1 MELDKTQLLRIVKK
15 EEIEFVNLIYV
26 DLFGRVRSMLLSGSR
41 LKSHLENVLGTGFD
55 GSSGGLGLV
64 VEDSDAF
71 LKADTATFTILPW
84 EARKTAALICDVYGA
99 DGAPLQTCPRSILRK
114 SVDRMK
120 TELGLDVEAILG
132 PEMEWYYLRMVD
144 GKLKVADEGGYMS
157 PPSSDGA
164 YETKKDIASALERI
178 GIVPDKIH
186 HEVPH
191 SKAEIN
197 FQPGPALSIADKTVF
212 YKTAVKAIARSHGL
226 IVTFMPKPYSERT
239 GTGMHVHLS
248 LVDRKTGGNLFSDTK
263 SEHGL
268 SECALHFIAGLLEHA
283 KALAAITT
291 PSVNSYKRLVPVP
304 RFEAPVYLS
313 WGMYNRS
320 TLIRVPPSS
329 PENARIE
336 YRPVDAS
343 CNPYLAFACIIEAG
357 MDGIKRKVTPPSP
370 IQENVYHL
378 SIEDRRK
385 KGIDRLPSSLGEALD
400 ELGEDTLI
408 RKVLGDQ
415 VFERYLAIKRDEW
428 LDYCTLVTDWEME
441 RYLDI

>member
-1 MELDKTQLLRIVKK
+1 MELETAQLLRIVEK
-15 EEIEFVNLIYV
+15 EGIEFINLLYV
-26 DLFGRVRSMLLSGSR
+26 DLFGRARSMLLPSGK
-41 LKSHLENVLGTGFD
+41 LKPHLETSLGTGFD

-64 VEDSDAF
+64 IEDSDAF
-71 LKADTATFTILPW
+71 LKADASTFTVLPW
-84 EARKTAALICDVYGA
+84 EPRKTAALICDVHGP
-99 DGAPLQTCPRSILRK
+99 DGKPLLTCPRSILRK

-120 TELGLDVEAILG
+120 CELGPDVDAIFG
-132 PEMEWYYLRMVD
+132 PEMEWYYLRSVD
-144 GKLKVADEGGYMS
+144 GKRKVADEGGYMS

-164 YETKKDIASALERI
+164 YEAKKDMASALGQI
-178 GIVPDKIH
+178 GIVPEKIH
-186 HEVPH
+186 HEVPN

-197 FQPGPALSIADKTVF
+197 FQPGPALSIADKTVL
-212 YKTAVKAIARSHGL
+212 YKMAVKAIARSHGL
-226 IVTFMPKPYSERT
+226 TVTFMPKPYLERT
-239 GTGMHVHLS
+239 GTGMHTHLS
-248 LVDRKTGGNLFSDTK
+248 LADRKTGINLFSEMK

-268 SECALHFIAGLLEHA
+268 SECALHFIGGLLEHA

-291 PSVNSYKRLVPVP
+291 PSINSYKRLVPVS

-320 TLIRVPPSS
+320 ALIRVPPSS

-370 IQENVYHL
+370 VQENIYHMP
-378 SIEDRRK
+378 IEDRRK

-400 ELGEDTLI
+400 ELEKDMLI
-408 RKVLGDQ
+408 RKILGDQ

-428 LDYCTLVTDWEME
+428 LDYCTLVTDWETE
-441 RYLDI
+441 HYLDI